1 MKLVVFFSLLV
12 CNTAS
17 RIGETAGLGYLFV
30 NRSQPAFCHDL
41 SPNNICPP
49 NLVNYKI
56 VGVTQTAGEI
66 ARVELASVNLALSS
80 LDFFQVSQDC
90 RADIQ
95 EYSCSNTFAVC
106 TPNSK
111 YGVDLRYNYMKT
123 KEACARVQNSCPKAL
138 ADGLTF
144 NCSLIQKDA
153 TGYGY
158 CVKLPEVP
166 GDVCSK
172 SSYTVRLTLYAL

>member
-1 MKLVVFFSLLV
+1 MKLIVFFSLLA

-17 RIGETAGLGYLFV
+17 RASKESGLGYLFV
-30 NRSQPAFCHDL
+30 NESQTAFCQEL
-41 SPNNICPP
+41 SPNNVCPP

-56 VGVTQTAGEI
+56 LGINRTTEAVVKA
-66 ARVELASVNLALSS
+66 ELADVNLALRS
-80 LDFFQVSQDC
+80 LDFFRQISQDC
-90 RADIQ
+90 HDDVQ

-106 TPNSK
+106 TPDSK

-123 KEACARVQNSCPKAL
+123 KAACARVQKSCPKAL

-144 NCSLIQKDA
+144 NCSLIQKDVS
-153 TGYGY
+153 GYGY

-172 SSYTVRLTLYAL
+172 SSYTVRAFIQ